1 MSPGVF
7 RTPITESINNDST
20 SHCSMDERNAKTGS
34 SGGWG
39 KSSVILA
46 LIFVLQTM
54 VPAAISEGSD
64 DGLEICGNPS
74 NVLVF
79 WLGGFCD
86 SRFDVHDGT
95 DDITSW
101 VEGMY
106 NFNMTSP
113 SEIEFQASLAIRE
126 WDRTGLGI
134 FDGMGTVLQYDNINT
149 DDGLPADVL
158 RAAFDNNTDPNDATS
173 PTIKDT
179 LLDEVNGSV
188 TDFLSGW
195 GGSSTPETSWATSIF
210 LPDEDGN
217 LSAVDCSIDPNENDN
232 GNAFD
237 PPICI
242 STSVNI
248 SLPISGTY
256 GSTLSGVNAEKLNT
270 ALEGLLVMGA
280 EVTTKF
286 DVSVEPGHMGTYSI
300 HPPDYATVVRA
311 GGYIGEEVP
320 QDGGYNTALWVV
332 DNRQDPDDIAPLAL
346 GADLNLRLGYRQTVN
361 TAVANVAPDDKSLDL
376 KVTID
381 MSDENSA
388 FVEVSAGIYQIQTS
402 SLDRWGVPPLMSKDK
417 ADIPFITADGIRMG
431 YHNGLLDL
439 RDLSNKLPISDIGEA
454 IGNSNNGLNIQM
466 GTVEWTH
473 VSQAPL
479 DPGGLNYTHGDL
491 CNRGVHF
498 CLEGT
503 VAMEDLYPV
512 YLKSVSHTFPMSLA
526 DLLGGNLGE
535 GVGFMNSV
543 TGDDLQK
550 LLNSGV
556 EFSTVLSDE
565 TMESFIGDMLPSGM
579 SADLTMEIVL
589 PEWASTTGGGDRIEL
604 AYKVSGQ
611 HDSEISLA
619 GSDSFSWNHAICSNS
634 TGVACQDGIS
644 PDQVCGSSQKTCAY
658 VEVDLDLGD
667 FSVAN
672 LPVTK
677 GVTVEFGLSI
687 NLTVHRI
694 AVPDSVFESL
704 NTETTSLG
712 LEVLPADLLRLI
724 LDIGARGDPLEIE
737 FSICDSG
744 KSYCNQKMPISSH
757 NQTGLSGFGEDLS
770 RDLKSYM
777 SDESSKLSS
786 EEDSVLGNV
795 DLSAFFINIAF
806 PQEGLVD
813 DDQLIGDEKG
823 IVMSLEIPSV
833 RFTIGLENSWGEL
846 ISLAQG
852 GEGGPQIGIATEAG
866 TNALVA
872 PFLNPMV
879 SAMSGLTDALSSS
892 LVSAEGIRPPG
903 ELGADVPASIL
914 SDIGPDELEIDLGG
928 VVTLTLPLGV
938 ELQNLSAEKGVVVS
952 SFDSDSRQVITY
964 QIAQGMGD
972 DRLEFELL
980 LTPMWILTQLQ
991 FYIMGI
997 IVFFLWRTRRRTAK
1011 RKKRRRAAALEALEE
1026 SASNPI
1032 GYVAPIPTVEVLEVA
1047 ENGIVIKK
1055 RLTSV

>member
-1 MSPGVF
+1 MIPGCF
-7 RTPITESINNDST
+7 QTPLTESINNDST
-20 SHCSMDERNAKTGS
+20 SHCSMDERNAKTRS
-34 SGGWG
+34 SGGWR
-39 KSSVILA
+39 KTSVILA
-46 LIFVLQTM
+46 ILFLVQTM
-54 VPAAISEGSD
+54 APAAVSQGSD
-64 DGLEICGNPS
+64 DGLELCGNPS
-74 NVLVF
+74 NVLIF

-86 SRFDVHDGT
+86 SRFDVHDET

-113 SEIEFQASLAIRE
+113 NEIEFQASLAIRE
-126 WDRTGLGI
+126 WDRTGLGL
-134 FDGMGTVLQYDNINT
+134 FDGMDTVLQYDNINT

-158 RAAFDNNTDPNDATS
+158 RAAFDNSSDPNDATS

-195 GGSSTPETSWATSIF
+195 GGASTPETSWASSIF
-210 LPDEDGN
+210 LPDATGS
-217 LSAVDCSIDPNENDN
+217 LSAVDCSIDPNDNDN

-248 SLPISGTY
+248 SLPIAGTY
-256 GSTLSGVNAEKLNT
+256 GSTLSGVNAEKLNA

-280 EVTTKF
+280 EITTKF
-286 DVSVEPGHMGTYSI
+286 DVSVSPGHMGTYSI

-320 QDGGYNTALWVV
+320 QDGGYNSGLWVV
-332 DNRQDPDDIAPLAL
+332 DNRQDPDGIAPLAL
-346 GADLNLRLGYRQTVN
+346 GADLNLRLGFRQSAT
-361 TAVANVAPDDKSLDL
+361 TSVADVDPGDKSLDL

-381 MSDENSA
+381 MSDESSA

-402 SLDRWGVPPLMSKDK
+402 SLDQWGVPPLMSKDK

-439 RDLSNKLPISDIGEA
+439 GDLSNNLPISDIGEA
-454 IGNSNNGLNIQM
+454 IGNSNNGLNVQM
-466 GTVEWTH
+466 GAVEWTH
-473 VSQAPL
+473 ISQPPL
-479 DPGGLNYTHGDL
+479 DPGGLNYTHGNL
-491 CNRGVHF
+491 CNRGVHY
-498 CLEGT
+498 CLDGS

-512 YLKSVSHTFPMSLA
+512 YMRSVSHTFPMSLA
-526 DLLGGNLGE
+526 DLLGGNLGN

-565 TMESFIGDMLPSGM
+565 TMDSFIGNMLPSGI

-589 PEWASTTGGGDRIEL
+589 PGWASTKNGGDRIEL
-604 AYKVSGQ
+604 SYRVSGQ

-634 TGVACQDGIS
+634 TGVACQEGIS
-644 PDQVCGSSQKTCAY
+644 PDQVCGSTLKTCAY
-658 VEVDLDLGD
+658 VEVGLDLSE

-677 GVTVEFGLSI
+677 GVTIEYGLSI

-724 LDIGARGDPLEIE
+724 LDIGARGEPLEID

-744 KSYCNQKMPISSH
+744 KSYCEQKMPISSH
-757 NQTGLSGFGEDLS
+757 NQTGLSSFGEDLS

-777 SDESSKLSS
+777 TDESSKLSS
-786 EEDSVLGNV
+786 NNDSILGNV
-795 DLSAFFINIAF
+795 DLSGFFINIAF
-806 PQEGLVD
+806 PQDGLVD
-813 DDQLIGDEKG
+813 DDQSIGDEKG

-833 RFTIGLENSWGEL
+833 RFTIGVENSWGEL

-872 PFLNPMV
+872 PFLGPMV
-879 SAMSGLTDALSSS
+879 SAMSGLTGALSAS
-892 LVSAEGIRPPG
+892 LVSSEGIRPP
-903 ELGADVPASIL
+903 EKMSQEIPSSKL
-914 SDIGPDELEIDLGG
+914 SNIGPDELGISLGG
-928 VVTLTLPLGV
+928 TVTLTLPLGV
-938 ELQNLSAEKGVVVS
+938 ELQNISAEKGSVVS
-952 SFDSDSRQVITY
+952 SIDKNSRQVIIY
-964 QIAQGMGD
+964 QITPGMGD

-980 LTPMWILTQLQ
+980 LTPMWVLTQIQ

-997 IVFFLWRTRRRTAK
+997 IVFFLWRARRRTAK
-1011 RKKRRRAAALEALEE
+1011 RKRRRRAAALEALEE
-1026 SASNPI
+1026 SASMPM
-1032 GYVAPIPTVEVLEVA
+1032 GYIAPIPTIEVLEVA